1 MKVSEIDPIPPM
13 EPSKESSKK
22 VDKSKAK
29 SESKEGFKEIY
40 EREMGNRGKGSSSGG
55 GGNAPIKGVDMN
67 KRNPTYKK
75 GGSVTM
81 AHRRADGVAKRGFT
95 KGGI

>member
-13 EPSKESSKK
+13 EPSKESPKK
-22 VDKSKAK
+22 VDKLKPK
-29 SESKEGFKEIY
+29 PESKQGFKEIY
-40 EREMGNRGKGSSSGG
+40 LKEMGTRVGGSSGG
-55 GGNAPIKGVDMN
+55 GGGAPVKPVDTY
-67 KRNPTYKK
+67 KRNPVYKK

-81 AHRRADGVAKRGFT
+81 AHRRADGIAKKGFT

>member
-13 EPSKESSKK
+13 EPSKESPKK
-22 VDKSKAK
+22 VDKLKPK
-29 SESKEGFKEIY
+29 PESKEGFKEIY
-40 EREMGNRGKGSSSGG
+40 LKEMGARSGG
-55 GGNAPIKGVDMN
+55 GGGAPVKPVDIY
-67 KRNPTYKK
+67 KRSPVYKK

-81 AHRRADGVAKRGFT
+81 AHRRADGIAKKGFT

>member
-13 EPSKESSKK
+13 EPSKESPKK
-22 VDKSKAK
+22 VDKLKPK
-29 SESKEGFKEIY
+29 PESKEGFKEIY
-40 EREMGNRGKGSSSGG
+40 LKEMGARSGG
-55 GGNAPIKGVDMN
+55 GGGAPVKPVDTY
-67 KRNPTYKK
+67 KRNPVYKK

-81 AHRRADGVAKRGFT
+81 AHRRADGIAKKGFT

>member
-13 EPSKESSKK
+13 EPSKESPKK
-22 VDKSKAK
+22 VDKLKPK
-29 SESKEGFKEIY
+29 PESKEGFKEIY
-40 EREMGNRGKGSSSGG
+40 LREMGTRAKGSSGG
-55 GGNAPIKGVDMN
+55 GGGAPIKGVDIS
-67 KRNPTYKK
+67 KRNPVYKN

-81 AHRRADGVAKRGFT
+81 AHRRADGIAKKGFT

>member
-13 EPSKESSKK
+13 EPSKQSPKK
-22 VDKSKAK
+22 VDKPKAK
-29 SESKEGFKEIY
+29 PESKEGFKEIY
-40 EREMGNRGKGSSSGG
+40 LREMGTRGSGSSSGG
-55 GGNAPIKGVDMN
+55 GGNAPIKGVDMS
-67 KRNPTYKK
+67 KRNITYKK

-81 AHRRADGVAKRGFT
+81 AHRRADGIAKKGFT